1 MRRRTW
7 SDIDVEGVDG
17 CGTLPARDEALVFPV
32 QLFSFKEAV
41 ALLVYRR

>member
-1 MRRRTW
+1 MSRRTW

-17 CGTLPARDEALVFPV
+17 CGALPAWEVALGFPV
-32 QLFSFKEAV
+32 QSFSFKEAV